1 VILASSSASCAIC
14 AREFVRR
21 NSLHRVCSPRCA
33 AKSVKAQRAAERA
46 DFKRRQEQAKSRG
59 HWLKEAQAAF
69 NAWIRA
75 RDAGKP
81 CICCGRMSTGPTRG
95 GEWDAGHYRSTGSA
109 PQLRFDEANC
119 HAQLKQCNRYS
130 AGRAVDYRLG
140 LIARIG
146 LPAVEA
152 LEADQAPRKFSTP
165 DLRAIRDDYRARLR
179 ALQKESA
186 A

>member
-1 VILASSSASCAIC
+1 MKPEPMAECAVC
-14 AREFVRR
+14 SKAFMRR
-21 NSLHRVCSPRCA
+21 STLHRVCSPRCA
-33 AKSVKAQRAAERA
+33 TKSVKAQRKAEKAEFR
-46 DFKRRQEQAKSRG
+46 RRQEAAKPRG
-59 HWLKEAQAAF
+59 QWLLEAQAAF

-109 PQLRFDEANC
+109 PHLRFHEDNA
-119 HAQLKQCNRYS
+119 HRQLKQCNRYG

-179 ALQKESA
+179 AMQKESA